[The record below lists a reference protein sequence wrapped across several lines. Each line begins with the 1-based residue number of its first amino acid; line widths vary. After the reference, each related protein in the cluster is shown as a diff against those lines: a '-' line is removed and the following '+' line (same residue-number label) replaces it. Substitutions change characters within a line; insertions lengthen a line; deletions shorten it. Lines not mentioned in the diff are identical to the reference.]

1 MKIFCT
7 LYTTSRGFVNWVPVK
22 FWAGNS
28 CHVINTKSDILLNRY
43 LYHYLKFKEL
53 ELNQMGKT
61 GSIPALNLEPLLN
74 FKIIVPEIEI
84 QKDIVRTL
92 DSLDTL
98 INDIS
103 IGLPAEIKARR
114 RQYEY
119 YRNKLLTFKELDVA

>member
-1 MKIFCT
+1 
-7 LYTTSRGFVNWVPVK
+7 
-22 FWAGNS
+22 
-28 CHVINTKSDILLNRY
+28 
-43 LYHYLKFKEL
+43 
-53 ELNQMGKT
+53 MGKT